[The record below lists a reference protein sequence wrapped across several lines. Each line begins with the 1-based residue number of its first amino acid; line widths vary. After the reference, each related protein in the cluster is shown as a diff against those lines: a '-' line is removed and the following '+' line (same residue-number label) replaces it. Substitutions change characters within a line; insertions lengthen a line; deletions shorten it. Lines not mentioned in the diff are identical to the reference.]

1 MSILPVHVSSNSEYT
16 TSWSRFSDLN
26 NLYNP
31 SFLTAVKMFVCTYFI
46 VYVIF
51 CRYATVTK
59 DDDCSMDCN
68 DEVQVSL
75 SKDNLKETQSSV
87 DTCDFSC
94 SSSTPNIVIE
104 DIQHS
109 DDDMMFFTGLP
120 NYKTFNA
127 LFQSLID
134 AGGDGLSTENQE
146 KLNRNHLG
154 RKRKLRRVDEF
165 LLVLM
170 RLRLGLLLKD
180 LEFRFKIS
188 ASAVSKIFNRW
199 ISFMYECMQAI
210 LFLPDLKQLQMYIP
224 ECFKNFSD
232 TRIVLDCTEVFVQ
245 TPSSLEN
252 RSLTFSNYKSH
263 DTFKA
268 LVGISMT
275 GAVTFVSKL
284 WPGSTSDVDIT
295 RNSGLFDILQEKDAV
310 MVDKGFVHLR
320 NDFKPRKIKLYCPP
334 FKTKEQFS
342 KSEVE
347 MTRRIASARIHV
359 ERKIEQ
365 IKNFRILQ
373 GVLPLAL
380 SDIADEIFFVCS
392 AMTNLLPP
400 LVM

>member
-31 SFLTAVKMFVCTYFI
+31 SSLTAVKMFVCTYFI

-180 LEFRFKIS
+180 L
-188 ASAVSKIFNRW
+188 
-199 ISFMYECMQAI
+199 
-210 LFLPDLKQLQMYIP
+210 
-224 ECFKNFSD
+224 
-232 TRIVLDCTEVFVQ
+232 
-245 TPSSLEN
+245 
-252 RSLTFSNYKSH
+252 
-263 DTFKA
+263 
-268 LVGISMT
+268 
-275 GAVTFVSKL
+275 
-284 WPGSTSDVDIT
+284 
-295 RNSGLFDILQEKDAV
+295 
-310 MVDKGFVHLR
+310 
-320 NDFKPRKIKLYCPP
+320 
-334 FKTKEQFS
+334 
-342 KSEVE
+342 
-347 MTRRIASARIHV
+347 
-359 ERKIEQ
+359 
-365 IKNFRILQ
+365 
-373 GVLPLAL
+373 
-380 SDIADEIFFVCS
+380 
-392 AMTNLLPP
+392 
-400 LVM
+400 